1 MSSQDWRW
9 KIGEVIE
16 RVRTRYDFIGRKTG
30 APFLALVYPP
40 EAEAVFFKEWQTQQ
54 STLRPDFDVR
64 SVNVL
69 EITQAVTADIG
80 VENIVG
86 SLADPMPGSDPQSE
100 LGNLW
105 INAVADAV
113 KSRLAEPAPASR
125 WHVWNAWPPCT
136 RLPDPKPSCKSSGIL
151 LSRCSTAPSLCS
163 FLDMSL
169 SPGRTA
175 SSAAATSSCIGATC
189 SEPLQRKRSCA

>member
-9 KIGEVIE
+9 KIGEVVE

-80 VENIVG
+80 AENIVD

-100 LGNLW
+100 LGRLW
-105 INAVADAV
+105 INAVADSV
-113 KSRLAEPAPASR
+113 KSRLAEPGPGKPVACMERLAALYPA
-125 WHVWNAWPPCT
+125 VG
-136 RLPDPKPSCKSSGIL
+136 PKSVMQIL
-151 LSRCSTAPSLCS
+151 WDCAQSLLNGPVIVLIPGYIVEPRTYS
-163 FLDMSL
+163 FLGCRDEFMYRGDL
-169 SPGRTA
+169 
-175 SSAAATSSCIGATC
+175 
-189 SEPLQRKRSCA
+189 L